1 MDRNQ
6 QAAAYLELLHTLEG
20 GAGIAFRTQL
30 QEIRFDYSRHS
41 LQCIDAMLF
50 ALRSNLKID
59 YGSFLTRQP
68 AVNFVVALNFYLG
81 TTVARLGN
89 FPLQW
94 IDHARAREF
103 LPDLPARLETE
114 IGCIVAD
121 GIYFPANVVTEIL
134 FGANQERCCTSFAD
148 GIVEPW
154 SKDAQRVTEPLARP
168 EGDPAPMA
176 VPAAWKE
183 ALDAAGALA
192 AWGIAAVASGAAASP
207 VAMLPSPDGERL
219 LLDFSTFGH
228 AYMEAAVQ
236 DGLKRL
242 QRNPDGVPW
251 QALYYDG
258 FVNLPAG
265 RRDALVVELRVYEP
279 EQKSLLA
286 LFKGRPP
293 ARASL
298 LLAMAIPYRSANSA
312 GRFASHAPRMVEC
325 SYAGPELPAMLDAFY
340 RGIYSAGRFQWD
352 RHYAEEEAAPSL
364 LPA

>member
-6 QAAAYLELLHTLEG
+6 QAAAYLELLHKLEG

-30 QEIRFDYSRHS
+30 QDIRFDYSRQS
-41 LQCIDAMLF
+41 LQCVDAMLF

-59 YGSFLTRQP
+59 YGSFLTKQP
-68 AVNFVVALNFYLG
+68 AVNFIVALNFYLG
-81 TTVARLGN
+81 TSVARLGN
-89 FPLQW
+89 FPLM
-94 IDHARAREF
+94 
-103 LPDLPARLETE
+103 PDLPARLETE

-134 FGANQERCCTSFAD
+134 FDANQERCCTSFAD
-148 GIVEPW
+148 GIVERW
-154 SKDAQRVTEPLARP
+154 SRDAHRVAEPLARP

-176 VPAAWKE
+176 VPPAWQE

-192 AWGIAAVASGAAASP
+192 AWGIAAVASGAAARP
-207 VAMLPSPDGERL
+207 VAMLPKPNGERL
-219 LLDFSTFGH
+219 LVDFSTFGH
-228 AYMEAAVQ
+228 AYMEDAVQ

-242 QRNPDGVPW
+242 QRNPEGAPW
-251 QALYYDG
+251 QALCYDG

-286 LFKGRPP
+286 LFKGKPP

-298 LLAMAIPYRSANSA
+298 LLTMAIPYRSATSA

-340 RGIYSAGRFQWD
+340 RGIYSAGHFQWD
-352 RHYAEEEAAPSL
+352 RHYAEEQAAPSL
-364 LPA
+364 VPA